1 MVECSKE
8 AVRDGLGAEFVG
20 LGVSGGLVCARL
32 AGNSGNASI
41 VACLMGR
48 GGK

>member
-8 AVRDGLGAEFVG
+8 AVRDGLGAESVRLCVFRYV
-20 LGVSGGLVCARL
+20 VDAYLV
-32 AGNSGNASI
+32 GNSERTVI

-48 GGK
+48 GE